1 MALVKVLVANLFAGA
16 GFQKLEAGQVYDA
29 DDSVAEKWIAQ
40 GKAEKATEKKGEKLT
55 FEVATPSA
63 PVSTDTSVLQSK
75 LNDALEQ
82 LKTAQDAAEA
92 KDEEHAAAL
101 EQLKT
106 AQDAAE
112 AKDEEHAAALEQ
124 LKTAHATEIAAAN
137 DRADKAEAALTAAT
151 KKDK

>member
-16 GFQKLEAGQVYDA
+16 SFQKLEAGQVYDV
-29 DDSVAEKWIAQ
+29 DDSVAEKWISS
-40 GKAEKATEKKGEKLT
+40 GKAEKTSEKKGEKLT

-82 LKTAQDAAEA
+82 LKTAQGAVEA
-92 KDEEHAAAL
+92 KDKEHA
-101 EQLKT
+101 
-106 AQDAAE
+106 D
-112 AKDEEHAAALEQ
+112 ALEQ
-124 LKTAHATEIAAAN
+124 LKTAHATELVAAN